1 MISIKIIILL
11 SATLNANSKVHTD
24 KEQERIA
31 IKTEKEQRDQVQ
43 ILNYI
48 IQLD

>member
-1 MISIKIIILL
+1 MISIKI
-11 SATLNANSKVHTD
+11 ATLNANSKVHTD

-31 IKTEKEQRDQVQ
+31 IKTEKEQRDQVK